1 MGEVTVLVVCVCVC
15 LSVTALAGAPRTL
28 QPQVRYQQEALDA
41 RIETN
46 VGISPSI
53 LSSRVMTDFSSPRTV
68 WLGLAPQTRCL
79 QGASAVRRRLVGQAL
94 RPGLA
99 TTACLAGRLTSH
111 TLYLGMQLVGLY
123 MCGIRTRTL
132 RMYGTGPRQRT

>member
-1 MGEVTVLVVCVCVC
+1 MRGRGYGTHCVCVCVC

-41 RIETN
+41 RIKTN

-68 WLGLAPQTRCL
+68 WLALAPQIRCL

-99 TTACLAGRLTSH
+99 TTACLAGRLASH
-111 TLYLGMQLVGLY
+111 TLHLACNLWGCTCAVYVLVL
-123 MCGIRTRTL
+123 CEC
-132 RMYGTGPRQRT
+132 TGPRQRT